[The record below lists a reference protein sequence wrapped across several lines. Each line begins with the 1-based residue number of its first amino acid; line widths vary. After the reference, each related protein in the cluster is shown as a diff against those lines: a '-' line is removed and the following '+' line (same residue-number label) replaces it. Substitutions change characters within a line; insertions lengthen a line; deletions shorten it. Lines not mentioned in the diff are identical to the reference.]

1 MDMDLSVVHACPPAS
16 FKLALLF
23 WQWRWSSGIDPLRIE
38 SQLSS
43 LSSSSPTPSP
53 RCCFCGSLTFRI
65 AHLVFVGMGVAAAIA
80 VVAAVW
86 LFLVVRTLVKPVPL
100 SALVAPVVAVAILA
114 LGLVIWFEMQRYTH
128 IAMYGGGSAS
138 TTRVWR

>member
-1 MDMDLSVVHACPPAS
+1 
-16 FKLALLF
+16 
-23 WQWRWSSGIDPLRIE
+23 
-38 SQLSS
+38 
-43 LSSSSPTPSP
+43 
-53 RCCFCGSLTFRI
+53 
-65 AHLVFVGMGVAAAIA
+65 MGVAAAIA

-114 LGLVIWFEMQRYTH
+114 LGLVIWFELQRYTL